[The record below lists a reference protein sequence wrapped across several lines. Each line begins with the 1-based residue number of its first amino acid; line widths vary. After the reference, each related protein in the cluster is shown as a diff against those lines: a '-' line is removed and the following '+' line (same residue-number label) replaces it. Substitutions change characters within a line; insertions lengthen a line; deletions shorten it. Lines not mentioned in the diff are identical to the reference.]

1 MSKIDGKI
9 VSNQPH
15 LSTKTPLGNKI
26 ANELNEGGRIDCT
39 ISISKLDDEPAS
51 IDERVELKVSKID
64 DRHITLDYLPDY
76 LQATVPRSV
85 DRASFYIHRVI
96 ASYGSV
102 LMEFNETNPAT
113 ETTDMTAREVRAKS
127 GYEGPASRE
136 ILESITADVLRTL
149 GYDTD
154 TNVYRSN
161 RETSTTTEV
170 DIWAENPQQ
179 SFSIYV
185 SCKNWNSSVGRQT
198 VDEEVGRIMN
208 LQKVPQLRVLVV
220 GDLTGDA
227 EKALES
233 NGFLAVKLGEQANE
247 KNADEIYTK
256 VRLQFTEALLAI
268 APTSVEQIAQKAD
281 ELGKELSRLSDDI
294 RRIDLSQEN

>member
-1 MSKIDGKI
+1 MSEIDGRI
-9 VSNQPH
+9 ISNQPYV
-15 LSTKTPLGNKI
+15 STKTPLGNKI
-26 ANELNEGGRIDCT
+26 QQKIEKGARIDCT
-39 ISISKLDDEPAS
+39 ISISKVDDKKVS
-51 IDERVELKVSKID
+51 INERVELEVSGVN
-64 DRHITLDYLPDY
+64 DRHIQLDYLPDY
-76 LQATVPRSV
+76 LQTTVPKSV
-85 DRASFYIHRVI
+85 DRVTFYIHRVI
-96 ASYGSV
+96 TSHGSV
-102 LMEFNETNPAT
+102 VMEFDETDPPTDTTGITPQDVPA
-113 ETTDMTAREVRAKS
+113 ES

-136 ILESITADVLRTL
+136 ILESITADVLQTL
-149 GYDTD
+149 GYDTN

-179 SFSIYV
+179 NFSIYV
-185 SCKNWNSSVGRQT
+185 SCKNWDSKVGRQT

-220 GDLTGDA
+220 GDLTEDA

-233 NGFLAVKLGEQANE
+233 NGFLAITLGEQANE
-247 KNADEIYTK
+247 KNADEIYAE

-281 ELGKELSRLSDDI
+281 ELAQELSGLSDDI
-294 RRIDLSQEN
+294 RRIDID

>member
-1 MSKIDGKI
+1 MSEIDGRI
-9 VSNQPH
+9 ISNQPYV
-15 LSTKTPLGNKI
+15 STKTPLGNRIRQEIK
-26 ANELNEGGRIDCT
+26 EGGRIDCT
-39 ISISKLDDEPAS
+39 ISISKLDGKKVS
-51 IDERVELKVSKID
+51 INERVELEVADIN
-64 DRHITLDYLPDY
+64 DRHIQLDYLPDY
-76 LQATVPRSV
+76 LHTTVPKSV
-85 DRASFYIHRVI
+85 DRVSFHIHRVI

-102 LMEFNETNPAT
+102 IMEFDETDPAT
-113 ETTDMTAREVRAKS
+113 DTTDIMPQDVPAES

-136 ILESITADVLRTL
+136 ILESITADVLQTL
-149 GYDTD
+149 GYDTG

-161 RETSTTTEV
+161 REASTTTEV

-179 SFSIYV
+179 NFSIYV
-185 SCKNWNSSVGRQT
+185 SCKNWDSKVGRQT

-220 GDLTGDA
+220 GDLTEDA

-233 NGFLAVKLGEQANE
+233 NGFLAITLGEQANE
-247 KNADEIYTK
+247 RNADEIYAE

-281 ELGKELSRLSDDI
+281 ELAQELSGLSNDI
-294 RRIDLSQEN
+294 RRIDVD